1 MTHSAT
7 QSNPILVT
15 GATGRHGNTGEHVV
29 RRLRDEGHRVRVLAR
44 EISDRTELLESL
56 GAEVVVGDLHQRRTL
71 AAALTDV
78 DLAYFTYPVAPGVV
92 PAAANFAAA
101 VREADR
107 QPRVVVMSMGPAH
120 PDHPSELGRNQWLAE
135 QVLQWAGLDVL
146 ILRVVAL
153 FHENLEVLHARSVHD
168 EGVIRNSFGDSA
180 IGWIS
185 GRDAAELA
193 VAAMLHPQRFDGPV
207 VFPPGPESFTHAQ
220 IAELLGDVLGRPVRF
235 EAVSAD
241 RWRRELE
248 GLGDGVIN
256 HGMAQHISSVGE
268 VIARSG
274 QSIPADPQKI
284 RDLIKREPISLREF
298 LTARTAAFR
307 AVSP

>member
-1 MTHSAT
+1 MEHGAT
-7 QSNPILVT
+7 LPNPILVT

-44 EISDRTELLESL
+44 ELGERTELLESL
-56 GAEVVVGDLHQRRTL
+56 GAEVVVGDLQQRRTL
-71 AAALTDV
+71 TAALTDV
-78 DLAYFTYPVAPGVV
+78 DTAYFTYPVAPGVV
-92 PAAANFAAA
+92 SAAANFAAA
-101 VREADR
+101 VREAGR

-135 QVLQWAGLDVL
+135 QVLQWAGIDVL

-153 FHENLEVLHARSVHD
+153 FHENLEVLHARSVRD

-220 IAELLGDVLGRPVRF
+220 IAELLGDVLGQSVRF
-235 EAVSAD
+235 EGVSAEH
-241 RWRRELE
+241 WRRELE
-248 GLGDGVIN
+248 GLADGTVN

-274 QSIPADPQKI
+274 QSIPADPRRI
-284 RDLIKREPISLREF
+284 RELIRREPVSLREF
-298 LTARTAAFR
+298 LTARSEVFR
-307 AVSP
+307 